1 MTKMGFF
8 KKEQE
13 VQANTLCLEE
23 PTMVEIKN
31 DKNR

>member
-1 MTKMGFF
+1 MEDKMGFF

-23 PTMVEIKN
+23 PTMVEKYG
-31 DKNR
+31 K